1 VKQMN
6 QAEPTTFFAVKTTVG
21 QEKSVAR
28 VIERRLPPGQE
39 NILSIVVLPDVRGY
53 VFVEAKRREHVV
65 TTLHGIRHVRSRP
78 VMPVRLDEI
87 SSRLVERPI
96 IDTLNTGDTVEI
108 TAGPLKGMSGKIVRV
123 DRPKKEVTIELAE
136 SAFPVP
142 ISVPVDHVRTIAGTA
157 GTK

>member
-1 VKQMN
+1 MS

-28 VIERRLPPGQE
+28 IIERRLPPGQE
-39 NILSIVVLPDVRGY
+39 NIFSVVVLPEVRGY

-96 IDTLNTGDTVEI
+96 IDTLNPGDTVEI

-123 DRPKKEVTIELAE
+123 DKPKKEVTIELAE

-142 ISVPVDHVRTIAGTA
+142 ISVPVDHVRITA
-157 GTK
+157 GAAETK